1 MQTARRTVIVLAL
14 LVTPLFAVDNDQFA
28 AEFEGARPVLWK
40 DYEALYHD
48 FVGCIAGIEPTRLT
62 HSFCAQLDE
71 RRGHMLFDALKQA
84 VRSNGASPQKQKFCA
99 AHVTKIVIDQNAV
112 EGGTI
117 AAYMIDFQL
126 RGGAGAYGADLPHT
140 YLGKIVYDA
149 LVKISP
155 CKRG

>member
-14 LVTPLFAVDNDQFA
+14 LVTPAFAADKDQFA
-28 AEFEGARPVLWK
+28 AEIDDAKPVLWRE
-40 DYEALYHD
+40 YEPLYHD
-48 FVGCIAGIEPTRLT
+48 FVGCIAGIEPARLT

-71 RRGHMLFDALKQA
+71 RRGRMLFDALKQA
-84 VRSNGASPQKQKFCA
+84 VRLNVTSPQKQKFCA
-99 AHVTKIVIDQNAV
+99 GHVTKIVIDQNVV